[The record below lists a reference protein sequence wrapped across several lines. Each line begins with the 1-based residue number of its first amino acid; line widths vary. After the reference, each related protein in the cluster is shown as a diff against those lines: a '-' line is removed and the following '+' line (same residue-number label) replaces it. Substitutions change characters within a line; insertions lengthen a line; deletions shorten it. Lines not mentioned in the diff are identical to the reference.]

1 MLILWKTQK
10 TQERNEK
17 TAVEKVCITFACF
30 FLLSTCY
37 FQLVESTN

>member
-30 FLLSTCY
+30 FFYPHAIFSW
-37 FQLVESTN
+37 